1 MTIPCD
7 REGAFLF
14 QVDRRIFT
22 HFDYIVP
29 ILILPIIGI
38 SFFLVYEL
46 YPLLANKQLIYFSS
60 AFIAFVLFFLFPMR
74 KFSWLIPFFYWS
86 NVLLLLSVKLFGV
99 SKLGAQRWLE
109 IPFVNFTIQPSELM
123 KPAMILMLAYLIKN
137 NPPEDEAGYGLVDFL
152 KLATYILIPFVLI
165 LKQPDLGTALILF
178 FIGFG
183 ILFIIG
189 VNYKIWLSIA
199 VVVGLSAPLVYS
211 HLQDYQKKRIT
222 DFLAKKPSY
231 HVRQSIIAIGSG
243 GISGKSEDDATQ
255 AHMKFLP
262 IATSDFIFAFYMERF
277 GFWGGLALIVI
288 YGLLIVHFLM
298 ITLYMK
304 KDYFIQV
311 LSSSLALMFFLYTG
325 VNIAMTIG
333 YAPVVGLPLPLFS
346 YGGSSFITFIIL
358 IAIFENLV
366 AFRFKKFDDVIA
378 YKSVD

>member
-1 MTIPCD
+1 M
-7 REGAFLF
+7 F

-46 YPLLANKQLIYFSS
+46 YPVLANKQLIYF
-60 AFIAFVLFFLFPMR
+60 ATGLILFIFFFFFPIR
-74 KFSWLIPFFYWS
+74 KFSWLIPLFYWV
-86 NVLLLLSVKLFGV
+86 NVLLLLSVKFFGI

-109 IPFVNFTIQPSELM
+109 IPLMHFTLQPSELM

-137 NPPEDEAGYGLVDFL
+137 NPPDSDKGYGVIDFL
-152 KLATYILIPFVLI
+152 KLSFFIMIPFFLI

-178 FIGFG
+178 FIGYG

-189 VNYKIWLSIA
+189 VNNKIWLSIL
-199 VVVGLSAPLVYS
+199 GLTALLAPLIYTN
-211 HLQDYQKKRIT
+211 LQDYQKKRIN
-222 DFLAKKPSY
+222 DFLAEKPSY

-243 GISGKSEDDATQ
+243 GISGKSQDEATQ
-255 AHMKFLP
+255 SHMKFLP

-277 GFWGGLALIVI
+277 GFWGGLTLIAV
-288 YGLLIVHFLM
+288 YAMLILHFLM

-304 KDYFIQV
+304 GDYFIQV

-358 IAIFENLV
+358 IGIFENLV
-366 AFRFKKFDDVIA
+366 AFRFDKFNEGVR
-378 YKSVD
+378 YER

>member
-1 MTIPCD
+1 M
-7 REGAFLF
+7 F

-46 YPLLANKQLIYFSS
+46 YPVLANKQLIYFLTGS
-60 AFIAFVLFFLFPMR
+60 VLFTFFFFFPIR
-74 KFSWLIPFFYWS
+74 KLSWLIPFFYWS
-86 NVLLLLSVKLFGV
+86 NLFLLLSVKLFGV

-109 IPFVNFTIQPSELM
+109 IPFVNFTLQPSELM

-137 NPPEDEAGYGLVDFL
+137 NPPDSEKGYGLLDFL
-152 KLATYILIPFVLI
+152 KLSLFIMMPFVLI
-165 LKQPDLGTALILF
+165 LQQPDLGTALILF
-178 FIGFG
+178 FIGYG

-189 VNYKIWLSIA
+189 VNNKIWLSILAIA
-199 VVVGLSAPLVYS
+199 VLLAPLVYTNL
-211 HLQDYQKKRIT
+211 HDYQKKRIN
-222 DFLAKKPSY
+222 DFLAEKPSY

-243 GISGKSEDDATQ
+243 GIAGKSQDEATQ
-255 AHMKFLP
+255 SHMKFLP

-277 GFWGGLALIVI
+277 GFWGGATLIAI
-288 YGLLIVHFLM
+288 YALLIWHFLM

-304 KDYFIQV
+304 GDYFIQV

-358 IAIFENLV
+358 LAIFENLV
-366 AFRFKKFDDVIA
+366 AFRFNKFNDGFQ
-378 YKSVD
+378 YKR

>member
-1 MTIPCD
+1 MW
-7 REGAFLF
+7 

-38 SFFLVYEL
+38 SFFLIYEL
-46 YPLLANKQLIYFSS
+46 YPVLANKQLIYFS
-60 AFIAFVLFFLFPMR
+60 AGLFLFLFFFFFPMR
-74 KFSWLIPFFYWS
+74 KFSWLIPIFYWF
-86 NVLLLLSVKLFGV
+86 NVILLLSVKVFGV
-99 SKLGAQRWLE
+99 SRLGAQRWLE

-137 NPPEDEAGYGLVDFL
+137 APPESEKGYGIVDFL
-152 KLATYILIPFVLI
+152 KLSLYIMIPFLLI

-178 FIGFG
+178 FLGYG

-189 VNYKIWLSIA
+189 VNYKIWLSILA
-199 VVVGLSAPLVYS
+199 VIALMAPLVY
-211 HLQDYQKKRIT
+211 HNLHGYQKKRIH
-222 DFLAKKPSY
+222 DFLAEKPSY

-243 GISGKSEDDATQ
+243 GISGKSRDEATQ

-262 IATSDFIFAFYMERF
+262 IATSDFIFAFFMERF
-277 GFWGGLALIVI
+277 GFWGGLTLIGI
-288 YGLLIVHFLM
+288 YALLILHFLM

-304 KDYFIQV
+304 GDYFTQV

-358 IAIFENLV
+358 IGIFENLV
-366 AFRFKKFDDVIA
+366 AFRYNKYNDSIR
-378 YKSVD
+378 YER

>member
-1 MTIPCD
+1 M
-7 REGAFLF
+7 F

-46 YPLLANKQLIYFSS
+46 YPVLANKQLIYFV
-60 AFIAFVLFFLFPMR
+60 AGLILFTFFFFFPIR

-86 NVLLLLSVKLFGV
+86 NVLLLLSVKIFGV
-99 SKLGAQRWLE
+99 SRLGAQRWLE
-109 IPFVNFTIQPSELM
+109 IPFMNFTLQPSELM
-123 KPAMILMLAYLIKN
+123 KPTMILMLAYFIKN
-137 NPPEDEAGYGLVDFL
+137 NPPDTDKGYGIVDFL
-152 KLATYILIPFVLI
+152 KLSVYILIPFLLI

-178 FIGFG
+178 FIGYG

-189 VNYKIWLSIA
+189 VNNKIWLSILVLTA
-199 VVVGLSAPLVYS
+199 FFAPLVYNNI
-211 HLQDYQKKRIT
+211 HDYQKKRIA
-222 DFLAKKPSY
+222 DFLAEKPSY

-243 GISGKSEDDATQ
+243 GISGKSEDEATQ
-255 AHMKFLP
+255 SHMKFLP

-277 GFWGGLALIVI
+277 GFWGGLALIMV
-288 YGLLIVHFLM
+288 YALLILHFLM

-304 KDYFIQV
+304 GDYFAQV

-366 AFRFKKFDDVIA
+366 AFRFNKFNDVVR
-378 YKSVD
+378 YER

>member
-1 MTIPCD
+1 M
-7 REGAFLF
+7 F

-46 YPLLANKQLIYFSS
+46 YPVLANKQLIYFLT
-60 AFIAFVLFFLFPMR
+60 ALIVFIFFFFFPMR

-86 NVLLLLSVKLFGV
+86 NVVLLLSVKLFGV
-99 SKLGAQRWLE
+99 SRLGAQRWLE
-109 IPFVNFTIQPSELM
+109 IPFVNFTLQPSELM

-137 NPPEDEAGYGLVDFL
+137 NPPDSDKGYGLVEFL
-152 KLATYILIPFVLI
+152 KLSVYIMIPFLLI
-165 LKQPDLGTALILF
+165 LKQPDLGTALIFF
-178 FIGFG
+178 FIGYG

-189 VNYKIWLSIA
+189 VNYKVWLAILALIA
-199 VVVGLSAPLVYS
+199 LAAPLVYTN
-211 HLQDYQKKRIT
+211 LQDYQKKRIS
-222 DFLAKKPSY
+222 DFLAEKPSY

-243 GISGKSEDDATQ
+243 GISGKSEGDATQ
-255 AHMKFLP
+255 SHMKFLP

-277 GFWGGLALIVI
+277 GFWGGLTLISI
-288 YGLLIVHFLM
+288 YAMLILHFLL

-304 KDYFIQV
+304 GDYFTQV
-311 LSSSLALMFFLYTG
+311 LSSSLSLMFFLYTG

-366 AFRFKKFDDVIA
+366 AFRFNKFSDA
-378 YKSVD
+378 PRL

>member
-1 MTIPCD
+1 MFWI
-7 REGAFLF
+7 
-14 QVDRRIFT
+14 DRRILI

-29 ILILPIIGI
+29 MLILPIIGI
-38 SFFLVYEL
+38 SYFLIDEL
-46 YPLLANKQLIYFSS
+46 YPLLANKQLIYF
-60 AFIAFVLFFLFPMR
+60 IASLLLFVFFFLFPMR
-74 KFSWLIPFFYWS
+74 KFSWLIPFFYWL

-99 SKLGAQRWLE
+99 SRLGAQRWLE

-137 NPPEDEAGYGLVDFL
+137 RPPDTDKGYGLRDFL
-152 KLATYILIPFVLI
+152 TLSLYIMIPFLLI

-178 FIGFG
+178 FLGYG

-189 VNYKIWLSIA
+189 VHYKIWLSILA
-199 VVVGLSAPLVYS
+199 MIVLLAPLVYNN
-211 HLQDYQKKRIT
+211 LQDYQKKRIH
-222 DFLAKKPSY
+222 DFLAEKPSY

-243 GISGKSEDDATQ
+243 GISGKSEEKATQ

-262 IATSDFIFAFYMERF
+262 IATSDFIFAFFMERF
-277 GFWGGLALIVI
+277 GFWGGLTLIGI
-288 YGLLIVHFLM
+288 YALLILHFLM
-298 ITLYMK
+298 MTLYMK
-304 KDYFIQV
+304 GDYFSQV

-366 AFRFKKFDDVIA
+366 AFRFDK
-378 YKSVD
+378 YHNSYGYER